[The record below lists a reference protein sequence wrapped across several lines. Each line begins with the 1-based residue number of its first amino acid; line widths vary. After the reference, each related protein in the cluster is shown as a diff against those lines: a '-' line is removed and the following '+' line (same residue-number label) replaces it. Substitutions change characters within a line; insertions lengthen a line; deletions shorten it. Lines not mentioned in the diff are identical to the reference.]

1 MTVDG
6 RLLLTTLSP
15 LRLDTTVCMIVKCAA
30 LCMQVTEV
38 AMFTTVQKLW
48 RAQLCYLICFKCTH
62 FQRCLTDN
70 SECRGGDVCNDLTAC
85 CSEEEVIKWVRW
97 TWHASD
103 CHSNQTKFSDW
114 DRNSMEWR
122 GRGEGGR
129 GEECSGQ
136 LKALQQGL
144 LRVLLQGLPKFDTYF
159 LSLQY

>member
-70 SECRGGDVCNDLTAC
+70 SECGGGDVCNDLTAC
-85 CSEEEVIKWVRW
+85 CSEEEVSK
-97 TWHASD
+97 
-103 CHSNQTKFSDW
+103 
-114 DRNSMEWR
+114 
-122 GRGEGGR
+122 
-129 GEECSGQ
+129 
-136 LKALQQGL
+136 
-144 LRVLLQGLPKFDTYF
+144 
-159 LSLQY
+159 